1 MCTRAKLGKAVGGAE
16 TNHKQPDGP
25 WRFKPSSMEDICPQ
39 RRRGRLTRWIINSA
53 WPYVN
58 SVPHLGTFIHL
69 LSADVYARYLRL
81 KGEEVIAVTGS
92 DEHGTPIEVE
102 AIRKGI
108 PPKQL
113 TDQIHNQILQ
123 LLDAYNIRLDN
134 YTRTENPVHIRYT
147 QELYRKV
154 YENGYVYTQSV
165 NLPYCETDQRFLPD
179 RFVEGTCPHCGNEN
193 ARGDQCESCGRV
205 LDPLELVKPRCVFC
219 GNAPTIKASTH
230 WFFDLPKF
238 RDKLYTAVKENR
250 QLPENARNFSLR
262 WLEEGLKPRALTRDN
277 KWGIPAPFPGA
288 EGKTIYVWL
297 EAVLGYVSA
306 SIEWAEK
313 SGKPEAWKDY
323 WFSKDTRN
331 VHFIG
336 KDNIPFHVIIFPAL
350 LIATH
355 QPYVLPW
362 QVSSTEFI
370 LFEGK
375 KFSKSNKVGVWI
387 DEALKVAPGEYWR
400 YVLIAIRPESRDA
413 NFTWRDFE
421 THVNSELN
429 DVLGNFVHRTLTF
442 VNNQFEAIVPKPG
455 TLDEKDE
462 AIKKEIEEAPSKIAS
477 LLDGFQ
483 LRGGL
488 AQIIELA
495 RTGNQYLSEREPWHL
510 IKTDRSKTATTLYL
524 ATQLVGSLA
533 ILISPFLPETARGID
548 EQLNLGTN
556 LTGNW
561 WDAGKLR
568 VEAGHKIG
576 KPIPLFHKISVTK
589 S

>member
-1 MCTRAKLGKAVGGAE
+1 LGK
-16 TNHKQPDGP
+16 
-25 WRFKPSSMEDICPQ
+25 
-39 RRRGRLTRWIINSA
+39 WIINSA

-102 AIRKGI
+102 AIKKGV

-113 TDQIHNQILQ
+113 TDAIHKQICD
-123 LLDAYNIRLDN
+123 LLEAYNIRLDN

-154 YENGYVYTQSV
+154 YENGYVYTQNVS
-165 NLPYCETDQRFLPD
+165 LPYCEKDQRFLPD
-179 RFVEGTCPHCGNEN
+179 RFVEGTCPHCGYEQ

-205 LDPLELVKPRCVFC
+205 LDPLELIRPRCVFC
-219 GNAPTIKASTH
+219 GAAPTVKSSTH

-238 RDKLYTAVKENR
+238 RDKLLPLVQENKR
-250 QLPENARNFSLR
+250 LPENARNFSLK
-262 WLEEGLKPRALTRDN
+262 WLEEGLKPRSLTRDN

-313 SGKPEAWKDY
+313 SGKPDAWKDF
-323 WFSKDTRN
+323 WFDKQTRN

-336 KDNIPFHVIIFPAL
+336 KDNIPFHVIIFPSL
-350 LIATH
+350 LLATH
-355 QPYVLPW
+355 EDYVLPW

-370 LFEGK
+370 LFNGQ
-375 KFSKSNKVGVWI
+375 KFSKSKKVGVWI
-387 DEALKVAPGEYWR
+387 DEALKVAPAEYWR
-400 YVLIAIRPESRDA
+400 YVLIAIRPETRDA

-421 THVNSELN
+421 SHVNSELN

-442 VNNQFEAIVPKPG
+442 VNNYFDSKIPEPQE
-455 TLDEKDE
+455 LDAKDE
-462 AIKKEIEEAPSKIAS
+462 ALKNRIESSPSKVS
-477 LLDGFQ
+477 QLFDQFQ
-483 LRGGL
+483 LRSALGE
-488 AQIIELA
+488 IIELA
-495 RTGNQYLSEREPWHL
+495 RAGNQYLSEREPWHL
-510 IKTDRSKTATTLYL
+510 VKTDRAKTATTLYF
-524 ATQLVGSLA
+524 ATQLVRSIG
-533 ILISPFLPETARGID
+533 ILISPFLPETAQHIRT
-548 EQLNLGTN
+548 QLNL
-556 LTGNW
+556 TGEEGW
-561 WDAGKLR
+561 WDAGTLALK
-568 VEAGHKIG
+568 AGHAIG
-576 KPIPLFHKISVTK
+576 KATPLFHKVSVPAK

>member
-1 MCTRAKLGKAVGGAE
+1 MGK
-16 TNHKQPDGP
+16 
-25 WRFKPSSMEDICPQ
+25 
-39 RRRGRLTRWIINSA
+39 WIINSA

-102 AIRKGI
+102 AIKKGV

-113 TDQIHNQILQ
+113 TDAIHKQICD
-123 LLDAYNIRLDN
+123 LLEAYNIRLDN
-134 YTRTENPVHIRYT
+134 YTRTESPVHIRYT

-154 YENGYVYTQSV
+154 YENGYVYTQNVS
-165 NLPYCETDQRFLPD
+165 LPYCEKDQRFLPD
-179 RFVEGTCPHCGNEN
+179 RFVEGTCPHCGYEQ

-205 LDPLELVKPRCVFC
+205 LDPLELIRPRCVFC
-219 GNAPTIKASTH
+219 GAAPTVKSSTH

-238 RDKLYTAVKENR
+238 RDKLLLLVQENKR
-250 QLPENARNFSLR
+250 LPENARNFSLK
-262 WLEEGLKPRALTRDN
+262 WLEEGLKPRSLTRDN

-313 SGKPEAWKDY
+313 SGKPDAWKDF
-323 WFSKDTRN
+323 WFDKQTRN

-336 KDNIPFHVIIFPAL
+336 KDNIPFHVIIFPSL
-350 LIATH
+350 LLATH
-355 QPYVLPW
+355 EDYVLPW

-370 LFEGK
+370 LFNGQ
-375 KFSKSNKVGVWI
+375 KFSKSKKVGVWI
-387 DEALKVAPGEYWR
+387 DEALKVAPAEYWR
-400 YVLIAIRPESRDA
+400 YVLIAIRPETRDA

-421 THVNSELN
+421 SHVNSELN

-442 VNNQFEAIVPKPG
+442 VNNYFDSKIPEPQE
-455 TLDEKDE
+455 LDSKDE
-462 AIKKEIEEAPSKIAS
+462 ALKNRIESSPSKVS
-477 LLDGFQ
+477 QLFDQFQ
-483 LRGGL
+483 LRSALGE
-488 AQIIELA
+488 IIELA
-495 RTGNQYLSEREPWHL
+495 RAGNQYLSEREPWHL
-510 IKTDRSKTATTLYL
+510 IKTDRAKTATTLYF
-524 ATQLVGSLA
+524 ATQLVRSIG
-533 ILISPFLPETARGID
+533 ILISPFLPETAQHIRT
-548 EQLNLGTN
+548 QLNL
-556 LTGNW
+556 TGEEGW
-561 WDAGKLR
+561 WDAGTLALK
-568 VEAGHKIG
+568 AGHAIG
-576 KPIPLFHKISVTK
+576 KATPLFHKVSVPAK

>member
-1 MCTRAKLGKAVGGAE
+1 LGK
-16 TNHKQPDGP
+16 
-25 WRFKPSSMEDICPQ
+25 
-39 RRRGRLTRWIINSA
+39 WIINSA

-102 AIRKGI
+102 AIKKGV

-113 TDQIHNQILQ
+113 TDAIHKQICD
-123 LLDAYNIRLDN
+123 LLEAYNIRLDN

-154 YENGYVYTQSV
+154 YENGYVYTQNVS
-165 NLPYCETDQRFLPD
+165 LPYCEKDQRFLPD
-179 RFVEGTCPHCGNEN
+179 RFVEGTCPHCGYEQ

-205 LDPLELVKPRCVFC
+205 LDPLELIRPRCVFC
-219 GNAPTIKASTH
+219 GAAPTVKSSTH

-238 RDKLYTAVKENR
+238 RDKLLRLVQENKR
-250 QLPENARNFSLR
+250 LPENARNFSLK
-262 WLEEGLKPRALTRDN
+262 WLEEGLKPRSLTRDN

-313 SGKPEAWKDY
+313 SGKPDAWKDF
-323 WFSKDTRN
+323 WFDKQTRN

-336 KDNIPFHVIIFPAL
+336 KDNIPFHVIIFPSL
-350 LIATH
+350 LLATH
-355 QPYVLPW
+355 EDYVLPW

-370 LFEGK
+370 LFNGQ
-375 KFSKSNKVGVWI
+375 KFSKSKKVGVWI
-387 DEALKVAPGEYWR
+387 DEALKVAPAEYWR
-400 YVLIAIRPESRDA
+400 YVLIAIRPETRDA

-421 THVNSELN
+421 SRVNSELN

-442 VNNQFEAIVPKPG
+442 VNNYFDSKIPEPQE
-455 TLDEKDE
+455 LDAKDE
-462 AIKKEIEEAPSKIAS
+462 ALKNRIESSPSKVS
-477 LLDGFQ
+477 QLFDQFQ
-483 LRGGL
+483 LRSAL
-488 AQIIELA
+488 EEIIELA
-495 RTGNQYLSEREPWHL
+495 RAGNQYLSEREPWHL
-510 IKTDRSKTATTLYL
+510 IKTDRAKTATTLYF
-524 ATQLVGSLA
+524 ATQLVRSIG
-533 ILISPFLPETARGID
+533 ILISPFLPETAQHIRT
-548 EQLNLGTN
+548 QLNL
-556 LTGNW
+556 TGEEGW
-561 WDAGKLR
+561 WDAGTLALK
-568 VEAGHKIG
+568 AGHAIG
-576 KPIPLFHKISVTK
+576 KATPLFHKVSVPAK

>member
-1 MCTRAKLGKAVGGAE
+1 MGK
-16 TNHKQPDGP
+16 
-25 WRFKPSSMEDICPQ
+25 
-39 RRRGRLTRWIINSA
+39 WIVNAA

-102 AIRKGI
+102 AIKKGI
-108 PPKQL
+108 SPRQL
-113 TDQIHNQILQ
+113 TDEIHKQICD

-134 YTRTENPVHIRYT
+134 YTRTESPVHIRYT

-154 YENGYVYTQSV
+154 YENGYVYTQNV
-165 NLPYCETDQRFLPD
+165 DLPYCEKDQRFLPD
-179 RFVEGTCPHCGNEN
+179 RFVEGTCPHCGHEQ
-193 ARGDQCESCGRV
+193 ARGDQCESCDRV
-205 LDPLELVKPRCVFC
+205 LDPLELIRPRCAFC
-219 GNAPTIKASTH
+219 GQAPTIKSSTH

-238 RDKLYTAVKENR
+238 RDKVLTLVQENK

-288 EGKTIYVWL
+288 EGKTIYVWF

-313 SGKPEAWKDY
+313 SGKPDAWKDF
-323 WFSKDTRN
+323 WFDKQTRN

-336 KDNIPFHVIIFPAL
+336 KDNIPFHVIIFPSL
-350 LIATH
+350 LLATH
-355 QPYVLPW
+355 EDYVLPW

-370 LFEGK
+370 LFEGQ
-375 KFSKSNKVGVWI
+375 KFSKSKKIGVWV
-387 DEALKVAPGEYWR
+387 DDALKVAPGEYWR
-400 YVLIAIRPESRDA
+400 YALIAIRPEARDA

-442 VNNQFEAIVPKPG
+442 VNSNFDSRIPEPAEF
-455 TLDEKDE
+455 DAKDE
-462 AIKKEIEEAPSKIAS
+462 AVKSQIESAPSRIGL
-477 LLDGFQ
+477 LLDQFQ
-483 LRGGL
+483 LRSALGG
-488 AQIIELA
+488 IIELA
-495 RTGNQYLSEREPWHL
+495 RVGNQYLSEREPWHL
-510 IKTDRSKTATTLYL
+510 VKTDRRKTATTLYL
-524 ATQLVGSLA
+524 ATQLVRSIG
-533 ILISPFLPETARGID
+533 ILISPFLPETAKGIR
-548 EQLNLGTN
+548 EQLDLDVDEG
-556 LTGNW
+556 W
-561 WDAGKLR
+561 WDAGTPKLE
-568 VEAGHKIG
+568 VGNTIG
-576 KPIPLFHKISVTK
+576 KATPLFHKISVPANQ
-589 S
+589 

>member
-1 MCTRAKLGKAVGGAE
+1 MGK
-16 TNHKQPDGP
+16 
-25 WRFKPSSMEDICPQ
+25 
-39 RRRGRLTRWIINSA
+39 WIVNAA

-92 DEHGTPIEVE
+92 DEHGTPIEIE
-102 AIRKGI
+102 AIKKGVS
-108 PPKQL
+108 PKQL
-113 TDQIHNQILQ
+113 TDEIHKQICE
-123 LLDAYNIRLDN
+123 LLEAYNIRLDN
-134 YTRTENPVHIRYT
+134 YTRTENPVHVRFT

-154 YENGYVYTQSV
+154 YENGYVYTQNVS
-165 NLPYCETDQRFLPD
+165 LPYCEKDGRFLPD
-179 RFVEGTCPHCGNEN
+179 RFVEGTCPHCGYEQ
-193 ARGDQCESCGRV
+193 ARGDQCDSCGRV
-205 LDPLELVKPRCVFC
+205 LDPLELIRPKCVFC
-219 GNAPTIKASTH
+219 GATPTVKSSTH

-238 RDKLYTAVKENR
+238 RDKLQTIVQENK

-288 EGKTIYVWL
+288 ESKTIYVWF

-313 SGKPEAWKDY
+313 AGRPEAWKDF
-323 WFSKDTRN
+323 WFDKQTRN

-350 LIATH
+350 LLATH
-355 QPYVLPW
+355 EQYVLPW

-370 LFEGK
+370 LFDGQ
-375 KFSKSNKVGVWI
+375 KFSKSKKIGVWI
-387 DEALKVAPGEYWR
+387 DDALKVAPAEYWR
-400 YVLIAIRPESRDA
+400 YVLIATRPEARDA

-421 THVNSELN
+421 THINTELN

-442 VNNQFEAIVPKPG
+442 VSSYFDSKIPEPQGF
-455 TLDEKDE
+455 DDKDE
-462 AIKKEIEEAPSKIAS
+462 EIKKAVESAPSKIAS
-477 LLDGFQ
+477 LLDQFE

-488 AQIIELA
+488 GAIIEIA
-495 RTGNQYLSEREPWHL
+495 RAGNQYLSEREPWHL
-510 IKTDRSKTATTLYL
+510 IKKDKAKTATTIYL
-524 ATQLVGSLA
+524 ATQLVRTIG
-533 ILISPFLPETARGID
+533 ILISPFLPETAQRIQ
-548 EQLNLGTN
+548 EQLNLD
-556 LTGNW
+556 TGKRQDW
-561 WDAGKLR
+561 WEAGKL
-568 VEAGHKIG
+568 GLTPSHKIG
-576 KPIPLFHKISVTK
+576 EPTPLFHKISVPAR

>member
-1 MCTRAKLGKAVGGAE
+1 MG
-16 TNHKQPDGP
+16 
-25 WRFKPSSMEDICPQ
+25 
-39 RRRGRLTRWIINSA
+39 RWIINSA

-102 AIRKGI
+102 AIKKGV

-113 TDQIHNQILQ
+113 TDEIHRQICE
-123 LLDAYNIRLDN
+123 LLEAYNIHLDN

-165 NLPYCETDQRFLPD
+165 NLPYCQTDQRFLPD
-179 RFVEGTCPHCGNEN
+179 RFVEGTCPHCGYEQ

-205 LDPLELVKPRCVFC
+205 LDPLELVRPKCVFC
-219 GNAPTIKASTH
+219 GNAPTVKSSTH

-238 RDKLYTAVKENR
+238 RDKLDTAVKENK
-250 QLPENARNFSLR
+250 QLPENARNFSLK

-313 SGKPEAWKDY
+313 AGKPDAWKDF
-323 WFSKDTRN
+323 WFDPQTRN

-350 LIATH
+350 LLATH
-355 QPYVLPW
+355 DPYVLPW
-362 QVSSTEFI
+362 QVASTEFI
-370 LFEGK
+370 LFDGK
-375 KFSKSNKVGVWI
+375 KFSKSSKVGVWM

-400 YVLIAIRPESRDA
+400 YVLIAIRPEARDA

-421 THVNSELN
+421 AHVNSELN

-442 VNNQFEAIVPKPG
+442 LANQFESKIPEPQKA
-455 TLDEKDE
+455 DEKDE
-462 AIKKEIEEAPSKIAS
+462 EIMKNIEAAPGNVAG
-477 LLDGFQ
+477 LLDQFQ
-483 LRGGL
+483 LRSGL
-488 AQIIELA
+488 AAIIDLA

-510 IKTDRSKTATTLYL
+510 IKTDRAKTATTLYY
-524 ATQLVGSLA
+524 ASQLVRTIGILLA
-533 ILISPFLPETARGID
+533 PFLPETSESVRK
-548 EQLNLGTN
+548 QLNLDRN
-556 LTGNW
+556 WVNW
-561 WDAGKLR
+561 WDAGKLDLSP
-568 VEAGHKIG
+568 GHTIG
-576 KPIPLFHKISVTK
+576 KPTPLFHKVTAPK
-589 S
+589 SS